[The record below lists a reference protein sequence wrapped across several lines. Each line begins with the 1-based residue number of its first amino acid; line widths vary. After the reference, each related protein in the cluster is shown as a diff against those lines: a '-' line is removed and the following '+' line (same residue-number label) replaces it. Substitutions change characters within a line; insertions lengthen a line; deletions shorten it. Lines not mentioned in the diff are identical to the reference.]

1 MDFCWR
7 DFPSYLGIAF
17 REIPAVAGNLDYFRH
32 IQNSNFTRGHHRLLL
47 AGGNAMRKVV
57 NWIGNILLVLVI
69 STMFFFFLAPHFLG
83 VSFFTVYG
91 GSMVP
96 TIPIGSIVAAKSV
109 EASAINVGDI
119 ITFRT
124 GAEVDR
130 VVTHRVVEVSNGSE
144 TLSFRTAGDNN
155 ANPDGSAVL
164 AENVIGKVWFYV
176 PLLGYL
182 SSFVTTK
189 LGFILLIIVPGIFII
204 ALEVRNIIVELRLM
218 RKETCTGNR

>member
-1 MDFCWR
+1 
-7 DFPSYLGIAF
+7 
-17 REIPAVAGNLDYFRH
+17 
-32 IQNSNFTRGHHRLLL
+32 
-47 AGGNAMRKVV
+47 MRKVV

-69 STMFFFFLAPHFLG
+69 LAMVFFFLAPHFLG
-83 VSFFTVYG
+83 MNFFTVYG

-109 EASAINVGDI
+109 EASAIKVGDI

-124 GAEVDR
+124 STEADK
-130 VVTHRVVEVSNGSE
+130 VVTHRVVEVSNGSGA
-144 TLSFRTAGDNN
+144 LSFRTAGDNN
-155 ANPDGSAVL
+155 ANSDGSAVF
-164 AENVIGKVWFYV
+164 AENVIGKVWFHV

-189 LGFILLIIVPGIFII
+189 LGYILLIIVPGIFII
-204 ALEVRNIIVELRLM
+204 SLEVRNIIAEIRLM